1 MCLLARSSERSS
13 LNFFFCGRSLVLEG
27 SPPPP
32 VDLSAHDQLH
42 LARPFYGSTALSAP
56 PATVMSDSRQDPP
69 SPQEEAHPDPPS
81 PTLPPRTTT
90 MQNADASSSSSQ
102 PAASLPSSS
111 SGGVGDV
118 GVNGSGRQ
126 RFYDALRRIGFPRI
140 PALSPRAG
148 AGGASAPPLG
158 PSTTSNDVAGANPS
172 EVPHQAAVPSETVEA
187 VPTSGTP
194 SVDSAP
200 VFGPPP
206 PPSMPAQ
213 GQPFVGLGTSF
224 LPFCCRRTELILE
237 NPSFH
242 QTSFSTPMVARL
254 RREKRWRL

>member
-1 MCLLARSSERSS
+1 
-13 LNFFFCGRSLVLEG
+13 
-27 SPPPP
+27 
-32 VDLSAHDQLH
+32 
-42 LARPFYGSTALSAP
+42 
-56 PATVMSDSRQDPP
+56 MSDSRQDPP
-69 SPQEEAHPDPPS
+69 SQEEAHPDPPS

-90 MQNADASSSSSQ
+90 TQNADASSISSQ
-102 PAASLPSSS
+102 PAASLPSSSS

-140 PALSPRAG
+140 PALSSRAG
-148 AGGASAPPLG
+148 AGGARAPPLG
-158 PSTTSNDVAGANPS
+158 PSTTPNDVAGANPP
-172 EVPHQAAVPSETVEA
+172 EVPHQAAVSIETVEA
-187 VPTSGTP
+187 VPLSEPP

-224 LPFCCRRTELILE
+224 LPFCCRRTELTLE
-237 NPSFH
+237 YASFH